1 MSKGSNTTRSAP
13 SQTARSYSA
22 PKSFGRTLS
31 EDDWDLTRD
40 DWNSI
45 FRQVQHTPVTFTD
58 ERGHDYILS
67 KVGKYQYQ
75 LSPQSS
81 IDRFGLINDKISLS
95 QAWPNISKTEQEKD
109 GAMENVIIENLR
121 DYYFRKYK

>member
-1 MSKGSNTTRSAP
+1 MSKGSNTTRSAS

-58 ERGHDYILS
+58 ERGHDFILK
-67 KVGKYQYQ
+67 KVGEYQYQ

-95 QAWPNISKTEQEKD
+95 QAWLNISKSEQEKD
-109 GAMENVIIENLR
+109 DAMENVIIENLR